1 MDCSIIETTW
11 FNYGVYSLKQ
21 ETPIVTPQQAPSGAP
36 KGVIHMS
43 ILVTGATGTIGSQ
56 VLAQLAGRGT
66 QVRALTRSPKTARLP
81 ATIEPVLGDLADVD
95 SLRAAM
101 KGVDTLFLL
110 VPNVADELTQAMLA
124 LSVARESGIKG
135 IVYLSVFKGDTYT
148 DVPHFAGKH
157 TVERMIEDL
166 SLPATVLRPAYF
178 IQNDLR
184 QKEPLLKSGVYGMPI
199 GSKGV
204 SMVDIR
210 DIGESAAIELLRR
223 HRAPKALSRETY
235 GLVGPDALNGE
246 QIATIW
252 GEALGQSVRYGGDD
266 LAAMEQR
273 MKGIIPSWHAME
285 LRLMLS
291 RYQTDGAVASATDL
305 ARLTTLLGHAP
316 RSYRA
321 FAIDAAAQWAG
332 G

>member
-1 MDCSIIETTW
+1 
-11 FNYGVYSLKQ
+11 
-21 ETPIVTPQQAPSGAP
+21 
-36 KGVIHMS
+36 MS

-56 VLAQLAGRGT
+56 VLSYLAGRDA
-66 QVRALTRSPKTARLP
+66 QVHALTRSPDTAKLP
-81 ATIEPVLGDLADVD
+81 AAVIPVDGDLADVD
-95 SLRAAM
+95 ALRAAM

-110 VPNVADELTQAMLA
+110 APNVADELTQAMLA
-124 LSVARESGIKG
+124 LSVARDNGIKG
-135 IVYLSVFKGDTYT
+135 VVYLSVFKGDTYT
-148 DVPHFAGKH
+148 DVPHFAGKR
-157 TVERMIEDL
+157 TVERMIEGL
-166 SLPATVLRPAYF
+166 GVPATILRPAYF

-184 QKEPLLKSGVYGMPI
+184 QKAPLLNLGVYGMPI

-210 DIGESAAIELLRR
+210 DIGEAAAIELLRR
-223 HRAPKALSRETY
+223 HRAPAALPIETY
-235 GLVGPDALNGE
+235 SLVGPDSLTGE

-252 GEALGQSVRYGGDD
+252 GEALGRSVRYGGDD
-266 LAAMEQR
+266 LVAMEQR
-273 MKGIIPSWHAME
+273 MKGMMPSWHAMD

-321 FAIDAAAQWAG
+321 FAKDAASQWAAG
-332 G
+332 